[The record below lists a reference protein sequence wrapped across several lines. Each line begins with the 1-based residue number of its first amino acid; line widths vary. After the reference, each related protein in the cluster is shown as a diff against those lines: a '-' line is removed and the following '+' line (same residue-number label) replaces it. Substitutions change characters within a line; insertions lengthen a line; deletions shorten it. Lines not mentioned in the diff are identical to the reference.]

1 MALYEDYLN
10 QNNLYS
16 RPSALMS
23 DVNSYLGANQA
34 QLPQTPGSL
43 GAMTAGAPSL
53 TPDAYKDK
61 NDYSGDIDDTKD
73 LDPGPD
79 DPTDPTTTKPAG
91 DLLSKFVQDLG
102 ALDTNQQGLLLDFI
116 TGGGKHGDTAEGV
129 SAQEYSQ
136 LFNIDEQYAHRFQGF
151 PQLTNLAS
159 DISNVFA
166 FGAQQRGFE
175 QRAAQQAMASQ
186 TQQNLS
192 RGRGFAGFGATGR
205 TSALNRR
212 SMMDTLKQRQ
222 VSVGEAE
229 ASKYGQLLSA
239 LQGNIRGG
247 FSAASQILQQNPLAT
262 WGSGGDD
269 KSQFSPEGWTDAD
282 GYGDFTDKYGTIWEY
297 SGGEWR
303 ERD

>member
-34 QLPQTPGSL
+34 SLPMNQDSL
-43 GAMTAGAPSL
+43 GSMLQPEKYDAGIGDKEITKYSNE
-53 TPDAYKDK
+53 KD
-61 NDYSGDIDDTKD
+61 
-73 LDPGPD
+73 PP
-79 DPTDPTTTKPAG
+79 PTDPPPPTTQPGG
-91 DLLSKFVQDLG
+91 DLLSRFVQDLG

-116 TGGGKHGDTAEGV
+116 TGGGKYGDTAEGV

-151 PQLTNLAS
+151 PQLTTLAS
-159 DISNVFA
+159 DISNVRA
-166 FGAQQRGFE
+166 FGDQQRGFE

-186 TQQNLS
+186 TQQNLA
-192 RGRGFAGFGATGR
+192 RGRGFAGFGASR
-205 TSALNRR
+205 RASALNRR

-222 VSVGEAE
+222 ASVGEAV
-229 ASKYGQLLSA
+229 SNKYGQLLSA
-239 LQGNIRGG
+239 LQGNLRGG
-247 FSAASQILQQNPLAT
+247 FAAASQILQQNPGAT
-262 WGSGGDD
+262 WSPGGDN
-269 KSQFSPEGWTDAD
+269 KSQFSPEGWTEAD

>member
-1 MALYEDYLN
+1 MALYEDFLN

-43 GAMTAGAPSL
+43 GAMTSGPSSL
-53 TPDAYKDK
+53 ISDAYKDK
-61 NDYSGDIDDTKD
+61 DDYLGDDIDDTKD
-73 LDPGPD
+73 PP
-79 DPTDPTTTKPAG
+79 PTDPPPTTTQPGG

-129 SAQEYSQ
+129 SAQEYAQ
-136 LFNIDEQYAHRFQGF
+136 LFNIDEKYTHRFQGF

-166 FGAQQRGFE
+166 FGDQQRGFE
-175 QRAAQQAMASQ
+175 QRAAQQAMAAQ

-192 RGRGFAGFGATGR
+192 RGRGFAGFGASR
-205 TSALNRR
+205 RASALNRR

-222 VSVGEAE
+222 ASVGEAQ

-239 LQGNIRGG
+239 LQGNLRGG
-247 FSAASQILQQNPLAT
+247 FAAASQILQDNPLAT
-262 WGSGGDD
+262 WGSGGGDPD
-269 KSQFSPEGWTDAD
+269 PGPTPEGAPDNPAA
-282 GYGDFTDKYGTIWEY
+282 GTIYLDDSGVRWEWDG
-297 SGGEWR
+297 SVWR
-303 ERD
+303 EVD